1 MGSVIPR
8 ENEPF
13 EIALRRFRRAVER
26 GGLLAEVRR
35 RAFFEKP
42 TAKRKR
48 KMLANKR
55 RHTISQKQKR

>member
-8 ENEPF
+8 ENESF
-13 EIALRRFRRAVER
+13 EVVLRRFRRTVER

-35 RAFFEKP
+35 RTFFEKP

-48 KMLANKR
+48 RVLANKR
-55 RHTISQKQKR
+55 RHSDPRQKR